1 MKFILTAGG
10 TGGHIYPALSVLEEI
25 KKDKKN
31 SYLYIG
37 TKNRMENDLIPG
49 LGIPYEGL
57 EIYGLSKTNIIRNI
71 KNINCIRLSYKKCL
85 DIMDEFKPDA
95 VIAFGGYV
103 TFPVCLAAKKRGIK
117 VFLHE
122 QNMLPGKTNIFLSR
136 KVDAVFTSFKEGK
149 RKLKCK
155 NIIYTGNPV
164 SQRAIECKKYD
175 KTDLGF
181 KKDKKLI
188 IIVMGSLGSTS
199 VNEKLLDFLRT
210 YEREDSEI
218 LFITGKSSYKELN
231 NNLIVPKS
239 TKIVPFFDNLPS
251 LMKSA
256 DLIISRAGASTIAEI
271 MATKTPSI
279 LVPSP
284 YVANNH
290 QYYNAL
296 DLVNKKISIMIEE
309 KDLNKESLIEAID
322 EMFSEETYK
331 EVKENLKEIKDIS
344 SSTIILDEVKKIL
357 KGNNEKDTKKKK
369 N

>member
-31 SYLYIG
+31 EYLYIG

-49 LGIPYEGL
+49 MGIPYEGL
-57 EIYGLSKTNIIRNI
+57 EIYGLSKTDVIRNI
-71 KNINCIRLSYKKCL
+71 KNIKCIKSSYNKCL
-85 DIMDEFKPDA
+85 KIMDEFKPDA

-103 TFPVCLAAKKRGIK
+103 TLPVCLAAKKRKIK

-136 KVDAVFTSFKEGK
+136 KVDAVFVSFKDGK
-149 RKLKCK
+149 RRLKCK

-164 SQRAIECKKYD
+164 SQRAVECKKYN

-181 KKDKKLI
+181 SKDKKLI

-218 LFITGKSSYKELN
+218 LFITGKKSYAELN

-279 LVPSP
+279 LIPSP

-296 DLVNKKISIMIEE
+296 DLVNKKISLMIEE

-322 EMFSEETYK
+322 EMFSDEVMS
-331 EVKENLKEIKDIS
+331 EVKENLREIKDIN
-344 SSTIILDEVKKIL
+344 SSTIIMDEIKKIL
-357 KGNNEKDTKKKK
+357 KGKDEKKKEEI
-369 N
+369 

>member
-1 MKFILTAGG
+1 MKFILTASG

-25 KKDKKN
+25 KKNKEN
-31 SYLYIG
+31 EYLYIG
-37 TKNRMENDLIPG
+37 TTNRMENELIPN
-49 LGIPYEGL
+49 LGIPYEGI
-57 EIYGLSKTNIIRNI
+57 EIYGLSKTDMIRNVKNLNCI
-71 KNINCIRLSYKKCL
+71 KNSYKRCL
-85 DIMDEFKPDA
+85 EIMDEFKPDA

-103 TFPVCLAAKKRGIK
+103 TLPVCLAAKKKGVK

-122 QNMLPGKTNIFLSR
+122 QNMLPGKTNIFLSK
-136 KVDAVFTSFKEGK
+136 KVDAVFTSFKEGN

-155 NIIYTGNPV
+155 NIFYTGNPV
-164 SQRAIECKKYD
+164 AQRAIETKKYD

-181 KKDKKLI
+181 SKNKKLI

-199 VNEKLLDFLRT
+199 VNERLLNFLRN
-210 YEREDSEI
+210 YEEEDTEI
-218 LFITGKSSYKELN
+218 LFITGKSSYADLN

-239 TKIVPFFDNLPS
+239 TKIVAFFDNLPS

-279 LVPSP
+279 LIPSP

-296 DLVNKKISIMIEE
+296 DLVNKKISILLEE
-309 KDLNKESLIEAID
+309 KDLDENTLREAID
-322 EMFSEETYK
+322 EMFDEKTFK
-331 EVKENLKEIKDIS
+331 EVKENLSKIKDMS
-344 SSTIILDEVKKIL
+344 SSTIIVDKIKEIVKGKNEKKKSKKKI
-357 KGNNEKDTKKKK
+357 
-369 N
+369 

>member
-10 TGGHIYPALSVLEEI
+10 TGGHIYPALSVLDEI

-31 SYLYIG
+31 EYLYIG
-37 TKNRMENDLIPG
+37 TKDRMENDLIPSM
-49 LGIPYEGL
+49 GIPYEGIS
-57 EIYGLSKTNIIRNI
+57 IYGLSKTNIIKNFKNLKLIRN
-71 KNINCIRLSYKKCL
+71 SYKKCL
-85 DIMDEFKPDA
+85 KIMDEFKPDA

-103 TFPVCLAAKKRGIK
+103 TLPVCLAAHKRGIK
-117 VFLHE
+117 IFLHE
-122 QNMLPGKTNIFLSR
+122 QNMLPGKTNIFLS
-136 KVDAVFTSFKEGK
+136 KMVDAVFVSFKDGT

-164 SQRAIECKKYD
+164 SQRAIETKKFD
-175 KTDLGF
+175 KTALGLS
-181 KKDKKLI
+181 KNKKLI

-210 YEREDSEI
+210 YEKEDTEI
-218 LFITGKSSYKELN
+218 LFITGKKSYVELS

-239 TKIVPFFDNLPS
+239 TKIVPFFENLPS

-279 LVPSP
+279 LIPSP

-296 DLVNKKISIMIEE
+296 DLVNKNISIMLEE
-309 KDLNKESLIEAID
+309 KDLNKESLIDAIN
-322 EMFSEETYK
+322 EIFEENTFK
-331 EVKENLKEIKDIS
+331 EIKKNLKEIKDMS
-344 SSTIILDEVKKIL
+344 SSTIIMQEIYKIL
-357 KGNNEKDTKKKK
+357 KDK
-369 N
+369 NGKE

>member
-1 MKFILTAGG
+1 MRIILSAGG
-10 TGGHIYPALSVLEEI
+10 TGGHIYPALSVLEEL
-25 KKDKKN
+25 KKDKNNK
-31 SYLYIG
+31 YLYIG
-37 TKNRMENDLIPG
+37 TKNRMENDLVPS

-57 EIYGLSKTNIIRNI
+57 EIYGLSKTDMIRNVKNVLCI
-71 KNINCIRLSYKKCL
+71 KNAYKRCL
-85 DIMDEFKPDA
+85 QVMDEFKPDA

-103 TFPVCLAAKKRGIK
+103 TLPVCMAAKKKGVK

-122 QNMLPGKTNIFLSR
+122 QNMLPGKTNIYLS
-136 KVDAVFTSFKEGK
+136 KKADAVFVSFKEGT

-164 SQRAIECKKYD
+164 AQRAYETKKAN
-175 KTDLGF
+175 KETLELT
-181 KKDKKLI
+181 KDKKLI

-199 VNEKLLDFLRT
+199 VNEKIAGFLRNF
-210 YEREDSEI
+210 ERKDTEI
-218 LFITGKSSYKELN
+218 VFITGNKSYHDIK

-239 TKIVPFFDNLPS
+239 TKIIPFYDNLPS

-271 MATKTPSI
+271 MATKVPSI

-296 DLVNKKISIMIEE
+296 DLVNKKISILIEE
-309 KDLNKESLIEAID
+309 KDLNEKTLTNAID
-322 EMFSEETYK
+322 EIFEENTLK
-331 EVKENLKEIKDIS
+331 EIKSNLKQIKDIS
-344 SSTIILDEVKKIL
+344 SSTLIVKNVKEII
-357 KGNNEKDTKKKK
+357 NEKKA
-369 N
+369 

>member
-25 KKDKKN
+25 KKDKTN
-31 SYLYIG
+31 EYLYIG

-49 LGIPYEGL
+49 MGIPYEGI
-57 EIYGLSKTNIIRNI
+57 EIYGLSKTNMIRNV
-71 KNINCIRLSYKKCL
+71 KNIHCIRKSYNRCL
-85 DIMDEFKPDA
+85 EIMDEFKPDA

-103 TFPVCLAAKKRGIK
+103 TLPVCLAARKRGIK

-122 QNMLPGKTNIFLSR
+122 QNMLPGKTNIFLSK
-136 KVDAVFTSFKEGK
+136 KVDAVFVSFKDGT

-155 NIIYTGNPV
+155 NIIYSGNPV
-164 SQRAIECKKYD
+164 SQRAIETKKYN

-181 KKDKKLI
+181 SKDKKLI

-210 YEREDSEI
+210 YEREDAEI
-218 LFITGKSSYKELN
+218 LFITGKSSYTELN

-271 MATKTPSI
+271 MATRTPSI
-279 LVPSP
+279 LIPSP

-296 DLVNKKISIMIEE
+296 DLVNKKISYLIEE

-322 EMFSEETYK
+322 YMFDPETIK
-331 EVKENLKEIKDIS
+331 EVKKNLSEITDVS
-344 SSTIILDEVKKIL
+344 SSTIIMDEIKKML
-357 KGNNEKDTKKKK
+357 KGKNEKNGKEKQ

>member
-10 TGGHIYPALSVLEEI
+10 TGGHIYPALSVLDEI

-31 SYLYIG
+31 EYLYIG
-37 TKNRMENDLIPG
+37 TENRMESELIPG
-49 LGIPYEGL
+49 MGIPFVGL
-57 EIYGLSKTNIIRNI
+57 EIYGLSKTDMIRNI
-71 KNINCIRLSYKKCL
+71 KNIGCIVSSYKKCL
-85 DIMDEFKPDA
+85 KIMDEFKPDA

-103 TFPVCLAAKKRGIK
+103 TLPVCLAAKKRKVK

-122 QNMLPGKTNIFLSR
+122 QNMLPGKTNIFLS
-136 KVDAVFTSFKEGK
+136 KYADAVFTSFKDGM

-164 SQRAIECKKYD
+164 SQRAIECKKYN
-175 KTDLGF
+175 KTNLGF
-181 KKDKKLI
+181 TKEKKLI

-199 VNEKLLDFLRT
+199 VNEKILDFLRT
-210 YEREDSEI
+210 FEREDTEI
-218 LFITGKSSYKELN
+218 LFITGKKSFNDLN

-239 TKIVPFFDNLPS
+239 TKIVPFFDNLPTI
-251 LMKSA
+251 MKSS

-279 LVPSP
+279 LIPSP

-296 DLVNKKISIMIEE
+296 DLVNKKISIMLEE
-309 KDLNKESLIEAID
+309 KDLNTENLTNAID
-322 EMFSEETYK
+322 EMFDEETFK
-331 EVKENLKEIKDIS
+331 EVRKNLREIKDIS
-344 SSTIILDEVKKIL
+344 SSTIILDKVKEILGNKNEKKSKKKI
-357 KGNNEKDTKKKK
+357 
-369 N
+369 

>member
-10 TGGHIYPALSVLEEI
+10 TGGHIYPALSVLNEI
-25 KKDKKN
+25 KKDKTN
-31 SYLYIG
+31 EYLYIG
-37 TKNRMENDLIPG
+37 TTDRMENELIPS
-49 LGIPYEGL
+49 LGIPYVGIEA
-57 EIYGLSKTNIIRNI
+57 YGLTKNAI
-71 KNINCIRLSYKKCL
+71 KNVKAVKALKKSYKKCL
-85 DIMDEFKPDA
+85 KIMDDFKPDA

-103 TFPVCLAAKKRGIK
+103 TLPVCLAAKKRKVK

-122 QNMLPGKTNIFLSR
+122 QNMLPGKANIFLSK
-136 KVDAVFTSFKEGK
+136 KVDAVFVSFKEGT

-164 SQRAIECKKYD
+164 AQRAVETKKYD

-181 KKDKKLI
+181 SKDKKLI

-210 YEREDSEI
+210 YERNDTEI
-218 LFITGKSSYKELN
+218 LFITGKKSYATLK
-231 NNLIVPKS
+231 NNLIVPSS
-239 TKIVPFFDNLPS
+239 TKILPFFDNLPS
-251 LMKSA
+251 LMKSS

-279 LVPSP
+279 LIPSP

-296 DLVNKKISIMIEE
+296 DLVNKNISIMLEE
-309 KDLNKESLIEAID
+309 KDLNKETLIEAIN
-322 EMFSEETYK
+322 EIFEENTFK
-331 EVKENLKEIKDIS
+331 EIKKNLKEIKDLS
-344 SSTIILDEVKKIL
+344 SSTIIMDNIYKII
-357 KGNNEKDTKKKK
+357 KEKDEKEK
-369 N
+369 

>member
-10 TGGHIYPALSVLEEI
+10 TGGHIFPALSVLDEI

-31 SYLYIG
+31 EYLYIG
-37 TKNRMENDLIPG
+37 TKNRMENDLIPSM
-49 LGIPYEGL
+49 GIPYEGI
-57 EIYGLSKTNIIRNI
+57 EIYGLSKTNIIRNF
-71 KNINCIRLSYKKCL
+71 KNIGCIIKSYRRCL
-85 DIMDEFKPDA
+85 KIMDEFKPDA

-103 TFPVCLAAKKRGIK
+103 TFPVCMAAKKRGIK

-122 QNMLPGKTNIFLSR
+122 QNMLPGKTNIFLSK
-136 KVDAVFTSFKEGK
+136 KVDGVFISFEDS
-149 RKLKCK
+149 RNRLKCD

-181 KKDKKLI
+181 DKKKKLI
-188 IIVMGSLGSTS
+188 VIVMGSLGSTS

-210 YEREDSEI
+210 YEKENVEI
-218 LFITGKSSYKELN
+218 LFITGKKSYVDLN
-231 NNLIVPKS
+231 NNLVVPKS
-239 TKIVPFFDNLPS
+239 TRIIPFFDNLPS

-279 LVPSP
+279 LIPSP

-296 DLVNKKISIMIEE
+296 DLVKKNASLLIEE
-309 KDLNKESLIEAID
+309 KDLDKDTLIDAID
-322 EMFSEETYK
+322 EMFEEKTYK
-331 EVKENLKEIKDIS
+331 EAKANLRKIEDIDSSTMIMDEIYKSLKEKNGKKDK
-344 SSTIILDEVKKIL
+344 KKI
-357 KGNNEKDTKKKK
+357 
-369 N
+369 

>member
-25 KKDKKN
+25 KKDKSN
-31 SYLYIG
+31 EYLYIG
-37 TKNRMENDLIPG
+37 TKDRMENELIPNM
-49 LGIPYEGL
+49 GIPYESI
-57 EIYGLSKTNIIRNI
+57 EIYGLFKKNLVKNAKNV
-71 KNINCIRLSYKKCL
+71 KNIVSAYKKCL
-85 DIMDEFKPDA
+85 KIMDNFKPDA

-103 TFPVCLAAKKRGIK
+103 TLPVCLAARKRGIK

-136 KVDAVFTSFKEGK
+136 KVDEVFISFKDGK
-149 RKLKCK
+149 KKLKCK
-155 NIIYTGNPV
+155 KIIYTGNPV
-164 SQRAIECKKYD
+164 SQRAIECKPFD
-175 KTDLGF
+175 KTELGF
-181 KKDKKLI
+181 SKNKKLI

-199 VNEKLLDFLRT
+199 VNERLLDFLRT
-210 YEREDSEI
+210 YERDDAEI
-218 LFITGKSSYKELN
+218 LFITGKKSYATLN

-279 LVPSP
+279 LIPSP

-296 DLVNKKISIMIEE
+296 DLVNKNISVMLEE
-309 KDLNKESLIEAID
+309 KDLDKNSLIKAID
-322 EMFSEETYK
+322 DIFEDKKFNEIK
-331 EVKENLKEIKDIS
+331 NNLSKIKDIS
-344 SSTIILDEVKKIL
+344 SSSLIMDEVYKEL
-357 KGNNEKDTKKKK
+357 KGKNDKKAKKEK

>member
-10 TGGHIYPALSVLEEI
+10 TGGHIYPALSVLDEI

-31 SYLYIG
+31 EYLYIG
-37 TKNRMENDLIPG
+37 TKDRMENDLIPG
-49 LGIPYEGL
+49 MGIPYEGIK
-57 EIYGLSKTNIIRNI
+57 IYGLSKTNMV
-71 KNINCIRLSYKKCL
+71 KNVKNVGYVTSSYKKCL
-85 DIMDEFKPDA
+85 KIMDEFKPDA

-103 TFPVCLAAKKRGIK
+103 TLPVCLAAKKKGIK

-122 QNMLPGKTNIFLSR
+122 QNMLPGKTNIFLSK
-136 KVDAVFTSFKEGK
+136 KVDEVFISFKDGK
-149 RKLKCK
+149 DKLKCK
-155 NIIYTGNPV
+155 KIIYTGNPV

-175 KTDLGF
+175 KTNLGF
-181 KKDKKLI
+181 DKKKKLI

-210 YEREDSEI
+210 YERDDSEI
-218 LFITGKSSYKELN
+218 LFITGKKSYSTLN

-279 LVPSP
+279 LIPSP

-290 QYYNAL
+290 QYYNAM
-296 DLVNKKISIMIEE
+296 DLVNKGISILIEE
-309 KDLNKESLIEAID
+309 KDLDKKSLIEAID
-322 EMFSEETYK
+322 NVFDKKTHEEMKKKLSD
-331 EVKENLKEIKDIS
+331 IKDIS
-344 SSTIILDEVKKIL
+344 SSTIMMEEIYKEL
-357 KGNNEKDTKKKK
+357 KGKNEKKSKEEI
-369 N
+369 

>member
-31 SYLYIG
+31 EYLYIG
-37 TKNRMENDLIPG
+37 TKDRMENELIPSM
-49 LGIPYEGL
+49 GIPYESL
-57 EIYGLSKTNIIRNI
+57 EIYGLSKTNMVKNI
-71 KNINCIRLSYKKCL
+71 KNVKCIRDSYKKCL
-85 DIMDEFKPDA
+85 KIMDEFKPDA

-103 TFPVCLAAKKRGIK
+103 TLPVCLAAKKKGVK

-122 QNMLPGKTNIFLSR
+122 QNMLPGKTNIFLSK
-136 KVDAVFTSFKEGK
+136 KVDAVFVSFKEGT

-164 SQRAIECKKYD
+164 SQRAIETKKYD

-181 KKDKKLI
+181 TKDKKLI

-210 YEREDSEI
+210 YEREDTEI
-218 LFITGKSSYKELN
+218 LFITGKKSYPELS

-279 LVPSP
+279 LIPSP

-296 DLVNKKISIMIEE
+296 DLVNKKISILLEE
-309 KDLNKESLIEAID
+309 KDLNKDSLTEAIN
-322 EMFSEETYK
+322 EIFEENTF
-331 EVKENLKEIKDIS
+331 KEIKKNLSEIKDMS
-344 SSTIILDEVKKIL
+344 SSTLIMTEIYKELKEENEEKGKKKI
-357 KGNNEKDTKKKK
+357 
-369 N
+369 

>member
-1 MKFILTAGG
+1 MRIILSAGG
-10 TGGHIYPALSVLEEI
+10 TGGHIYPALSVLEEL
-25 KKDKKN
+25 KKDKNNK
-31 SYLYIG
+31 YLYIG
-37 TKNRMENDLIPG
+37 TKNRMENDLVPS

-57 EIYGLSKTNIIRNI
+57 EIYGLSKTDMIRNVKNVLCI
-71 KNINCIRLSYKKCL
+71 KNAYKRCL
-85 DIMDEFKPDA
+85 QVMDEFKPDA

-103 TFPVCLAAKKRGIK
+103 TLPVCMAAKKKGVK

-122 QNMLPGKTNIFLSR
+122 QNMLPGKTNIYLS
-136 KVDAVFTSFKEGK
+136 KKADAVFVSFKEGT

-164 SQRAIECKKYD
+164 AQRAYETKKAN
-175 KTDLGF
+175 KETLELT
-181 KKDKKLI
+181 KDKKLI

-199 VNEKLLDFLRT
+199 VNEKIVGFLRNF
-210 YEREDSEI
+210 ERKDTEI
-218 LFITGKSSYKELN
+218 VFITGNKSYQDIK

-239 TKIVPFFDNLPS
+239 TKIIPFYDNLPS

-271 MATKTPSI
+271 MATKVPSI

-296 DLVNKKISIMIEE
+296 DLVNKKISILIEE
-309 KDLNKESLIEAID
+309 KDLNEKTLTNAID
-322 EMFSEETYK
+322 EIFEENTLK
-331 EVKENLKEIKDIS
+331 EIKSNLKQIKDIS
-344 SSTIILDEVKKIL
+344 SSTLIVKNVKEII
-357 KGNNEKDTKKKK
+357 NEKKA
-369 N
+369 

>member
-1 MKFILTAGG
+1 MRIILSAGG
-10 TGGHIYPALSVLEEI
+10 TGGHIYPALSVLEEL
-25 KKDKKN
+25 KKDKNNK
-31 SYLYIG
+31 YLYIG
-37 TKNRMENDLIPG
+37 TKNRMENDLVPS

-57 EIYGLSKTNIIRNI
+57 EIYGLSKTDMIRNVKNVLCI
-71 KNINCIRLSYKKCL
+71 KNAYKRCL
-85 DIMDEFKPDA
+85 QVMDEFKPDA

-103 TFPVCLAAKKRGIK
+103 TLPVCMAAKKKGVK

-122 QNMLPGKTNIFLSR
+122 QNMLPGKTNIYLS
-136 KVDAVFTSFKEGK
+136 KKADAVFVSFKEGT

-164 SQRAIECKKYD
+164 AQRAYETKKAN
-175 KTDLGF
+175 KETLELT
-181 KKDKKLI
+181 KDKKLI

-199 VNEKLLDFLRT
+199 VNEKIVGFLRNF
-210 YEREDSEI
+210 ERKDTEI
-218 LFITGKSSYKELN
+218 VFITGNKSYQDIK

-239 TKIVPFFDNLPS
+239 TKIIPFYDNLPS

-271 MATKTPSI
+271 MATKVPSI

-296 DLVNKKISIMIEE
+296 DLVNKKISILIEE
-309 KDLNKESLIEAID
+309 KDLNETALTNAID
-322 EMFSEETYK
+322 EIFEENTLK
-331 EVKENLKEIKDIS
+331 EIKSNLKQIKDIS
-344 SSTIILDEVKKIL
+344 SSTLIVKNVKEII
-357 KGNNEKDTKKKK
+357 NEKKA
-369 N
+369 